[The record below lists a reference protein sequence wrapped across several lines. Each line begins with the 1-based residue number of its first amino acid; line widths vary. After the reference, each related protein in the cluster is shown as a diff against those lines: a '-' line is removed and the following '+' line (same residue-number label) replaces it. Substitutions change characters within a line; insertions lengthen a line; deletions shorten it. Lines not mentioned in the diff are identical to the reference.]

1 MTESSLFD
9 ARTTCARKETWK
21 RSLASMKI
29 SVKDK
34 VHEFRERAER
44 SRLKAAVTSEIAAK
58 KMFEDAA
65 QLWQDLAEKL
75 EKYGRPY

>member
-1 MTESSLFD
+1 
-9 ARTTCARKETWK
+9 
-21 RSLASMKI
+21 MKI